1 MINPKVVSVDT
12 RDNTEPG
19 ATGISILVVDC
30 DTTCLTIASKM
41 LHTFGYKVMTATRA
55 TDALSILQERQ
66 HELDLV
72 LTEVHLP
79 DMDKYE
85 LLETMGEISC
95 LPIVVLS
102 ADNNE
107 NAMLG
112 CLFKG
117 AVFYL
122 LKPITMNDVKSLWQ
136 FSYMKTPG
144 EIAPSGGSKCFQEES
159 PENGSI
165 EASECLSF
173 SDAWEQIAQ
182 KGKRK
187 ELEDIDKDKGDDSV
201 KSTVPKKPKLIW
213 TNELHDRFLQAIRIL
228 GIDSAHPKKILKH
241 MNVPGLKKEN
251 ISSHLQKYRL
261 SLKREQDAIQKTM
274 LRDYHLS
281 SFNLQRE
288 NSQFLKP
295 QFLTTTQPEISSHVQ
310 NLKNPDG
317 TMCLASLGCAN
328 YPMRDSSNQGYN
340 SISKSGEPV
349 PQNEHTYSTHT
360 SFSNVG
366 IRINNEFG
374 QMGNDNG
381 EEFLMLSDEEN
392 SRFENATDGMEFL
405 GNWSEQQQQFQEPP
419 LSPAPL
425 RLEQE
430 EGEDILWA
438 ERGTSDLFDSA
449 DWSA

>member
-1 MINPKVVSVDT
+1 
-12 RDNTEPG
+12 
-19 ATGISILVVDC
+19 
-30 DTTCLTIASKM
+30 
-41 LHTFGYKVMTATRA
+41 
-55 TDALSILQERQ
+55 
-66 HELDLV
+66 
-72 LTEVHLP
+72 
-79 DMDKYE
+79 
-85 LLETMGEISC
+85 
-95 LPIVVLS
+95 
-102 ADNNE
+102 
-107 NAMLG
+107 
-112 CLFKG
+112 
-117 AVFYL
+117 
-122 LKPITMNDVKSLWQ
+122 
-136 FSYMKTPG
+136 
-144 EIAPSGGSKCFQEES
+144 
-159 PENGSI
+159 
-165 EASECLSF
+165 
-173 SDAWEQIAQ
+173 
-182 KGKRK
+182 
-187 ELEDIDKDKGDDSV
+187 
-201 KSTVPKKPKLIW
+201 
-213 TNELHDRFLQAIRIL
+213 
-228 GIDSAHPKKILKH
+228 
-241 MNVPGLKKEN
+241 
-251 ISSHLQKYRL
+251 
-261 SLKREQDAIQKTM
+261 M

-288 NSQFLKP
+288 NAQFLKP

-419 LSPAPL
+419 VSPAPL